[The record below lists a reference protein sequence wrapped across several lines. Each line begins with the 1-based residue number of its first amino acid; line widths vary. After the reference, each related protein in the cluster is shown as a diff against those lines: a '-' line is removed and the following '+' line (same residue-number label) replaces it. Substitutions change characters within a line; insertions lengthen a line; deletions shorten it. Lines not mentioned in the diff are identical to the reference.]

1 MTGYLRYLNEVRP
14 VVSQSVKLPKE
25 VPSIV
30 AAQWKKLDE
39 GQKQKYNQAYL
50 NEKVFEWIE
59 TKMKKSPITIR
70 RELKNHNHRSCV
82 LGYVAETNGS
92 I

>member
-14 VVSQSVKLPKE
+14 VVSQSVKLSKE

-59 TKMKKSPITIR
+59 TKMKKVQSQFEGNWKTTTTV
-70 RELKNHNHRSCV
+70 HV
-82 LGYVAETNGS
+82 F
-92 I
+92 